1 MELSV
6 PGRVLDHINCDTSSV
21 LVTEFRHGVILTC
34 QVNGGGGE
42 CDFVN
47 VPLPIRSAIPTL
59 SEWGMLTAAAGLGSI
74 GVFFAV
80 RRR

>member
-21 LVTEFRHGVILTC
+21 LVTEFRH
-34 QVNGGGGE
+34 GGGGE

-80 RRR
+80 RRRKAVA